1 MNKNK
6 LDVLFCKWCWMD
18 LFISV
23 VGFLFNNDKKKG
35 KKVEVDLDKNVNDSW
50 NGLKSNGY
58 CRK

>member
-23 VGFLFNNDKKKG
+23 VGFLFNNSEKG
-35 KKVEVDLDKNVNDSW
+35 KKVEIDLDKNVNDSW
-50 NGLKSNGY
+50 NWLIRNEY